1 MKLRDVVDLCA
12 SFCLVEMLK
21 GEPKTTPPRASSIC
35 TLKRKPFLEF
45 QLPDGRELTSDWKVV
60 RSLLLSAT
68 FSKKK
73 VKKVKKES
81 SETVDLFSIFFRS
94 AEAKQ

>member
-12 SFCLVEMLK
+12 SFCLVE
-21 GEPKTTPPRASSIC
+21 GEPEITPPRASSIC

-73 VKKVKKES
+73 VS